1 MRSIPGVPTSPDG
14 YAETREKRYLGCFI
28 SSRKRV
34 RLPPPI
40 LPAYALKRYGVA
52 SQQQATEH
60 DMTNGKHILI
70 DIGHARMTGAS
81 AHGWHEHEEM
91 EAFAPVLA
99 EELQA
104 LGFFSSI
111 IDYPHLSNEADLVA
125 TVKEANSLRPD
136 FILSLHMDC
145 SENEKARGGHVCY
158 TSAKGERMAR
168 CIAGYLCDLFPGRA
182 EQVVK
187 RSGLYVLRK
196 TYAPAVLIECCF
208 ISHEEDMA
216 VFHRHKKMVAK
227 AIAQGVCNYFTA

>member
-1 MRSIPGVPTSPDG
+1 
-14 YAETREKRYLGCFI
+14 
-28 SSRKRV
+28 
-34 RLPPPI
+34 
-40 LPAYALKRYGVA
+40 
-52 SQQQATEH
+52 
-60 DMTNGKHILI
+60 MTNGKHIMI

-111 IDYPHLSNEADLVA
+111 IDYPHLSNEVDLVA
-125 TVKEANSLRPD
+125 TVKQANALRPD
-136 FILSLHMDC
+136 FILSLHLDY
-145 SENEKARGGHVCY
+145 SDNATAHGGHVCY
-158 TSAKGERMAR
+158 TSSKGERMAR

-196 TYAPAVLIECCF
+196 TYSPAVLIECCF

-216 VFHRHKKMVAK
+216 VFHRHMRMAAK
-227 AIAQGVCNYFTA
+227 AIAQGVTNYFAV

>member
-1 MRSIPGVPTSPDG
+1 
-14 YAETREKRYLGCFI
+14 
-28 SSRKRV
+28 
-34 RLPPPI
+34 
-40 LPAYALKRYGVA
+40 
-52 SQQQATEH
+52 
-60 DMTNGKHILI
+60 MTNGKHILI

-81 AHGWHEHEEM
+81 AHGLHEHEEM
-91 EAFAPVLA
+91 ARFAPLLVA
-99 EELQA
+99 ELQEH
-104 LGFFSSI
+104 GFCTTI
-111 IDYPHLSNEADLVA
+111 IDYPELSNEEDLVA
-125 TVKEANSLRPD
+125 TVKEANRLRPD

-216 VFHRHKKMVAK
+216 VFRRHKKMVAK